1 MTPHDF
7 TVPVPGGT
15 ISGRDF
21 GGPGPDVILL
31 HSVGYSIDAWAEF
44 APRLAEFARVAMFD
58 MRGHGQ
64 SDCELEDPM
73 DMVRDIPMVAQAL
86 GMEKPLVVAHMF
98 GGGVAAILAA
108 TDPDFM
114 GGLCLIDGPATG
126 DQATYRELL
135 HLFATKEVL
144 ATLVERVGL
153 GRHGVGRESHEAFVE
168 EMASRQAKDW
178 LSMASGHER
187 ARATDLRVT
196 RVAADGSWV
205 RRPTIEGLKTIML
218 LPEDFPAHPGP
229 SCSRGCACPCGPCSR
244 RTATTP
250 VA

>member
-108 TDPDFM
+108 TDRDFM
-114 GGLCLIDGPATG
+114 GGLCLSTVRPRAT
-126 DQATYRELL
+126 R
-135 HLFATKEVL
+135 
-144 ATLVERVGL
+144 
-153 GRHGVGRESHEAFVE
+153 RHI
-168 EMASRQAKDW
+168 ASCSTSSRRRRCW
-178 LSMASGHER
+178 PRSSSASGSAGTAWGASPTRRSSRRWPRGRRRTGSRWPAATSEP
-187 ARATDLRVT
+187 AR
-196 RVAADGSWV
+196 
-205 RRPTIEGLKTIML
+205 
-218 LPEDFPAHPGP
+218 P
-229 SCSRGCACPCGPCSR
+229 SCG
-244 RTATTP
+244 
-250 VA
+250 